1 MPGDGEAYRPIDF
14 GAYQDINEIKD
25 HYAGAVAPTDPEKG
39 LIWYDSGA
47 AIYKQYNGSAWQ
59 ALAGDPIGAAP
70 VGSIIAV
77 VMGYFTDG
85 SNGGYTRVL
94 GASNDATGVNGYYNA
109 KGWYVCDG
117 AAVNA
122 ALSPVWVGA
131 NRYVPKLTD
140 DRFIMGDTAAGSVGG
155 SNTMTHTHPL
165 DPPEVETGACSS
177 TINAQAGAPPLWVA
191 TSTHTHNINIAE
203 FNSGAASNAENRP
216 AYLAC
221 IYIVRVF

>member
-155 SNTMTHTHPL
+155 SNTMAHTHQL
-165 DPPEVETGACSS
+165 DPPMVLTGNNSSTVDTQTGAP
-177 TINAQAGAPPLWVA
+177 NPWVA
-191 TSTHTHNINIAE
+191 VATHKHEIDIAE
-203 FNSGAASNAENRP
+203 FTSGAASNAENRP